1 MNTQVSAS
9 RPGFALVLALVVLV
23 VVSTASA
30 IRMRV
35 ALQRYHEAEGYARQV
50 IDQFGV
56 SSVHTAMLLQSDS
69 VLQSRHSELDRA
81 VSQWIEFELNGSRWR
96 ARVSDEQAK
105 LSVLTC
111 DRELNLSQVL
121 SLVSQGS
128 GQVSPNTLGI
138 RTLLQSRGATE
149 TPYGYEMYWDQA
161 TAEQLFGSPQTPEDP
176 GLFVAATLWSDG
188 RVNIPRASEETLI
201 AMTDDILSRGQIQEL
216 VDRVKDIDTEDMS
229 LAVLLGNDLT
239 DQERETLSE
248 RLTTESV
255 AFAVVLQRVTESDR
269 ILSTVMQVE
278 YRDFVQDDADSPGA
292 SEQDKGPEER
302 VVRRTF
308 EWRE

>member
-1 MNTQVSAS
+1 VNTQVSAS

-56 SSVHTAMLLQSDS
+56 SSVHTAMLLQSES
-69 VLQSRHSELDRA
+69 ILKSQPLELDRA

-121 SLVSQGS
+121 SLVSQGF
-128 GQVSPNTLGI
+128 GQVRPNTLGI

-161 TAEQLFGSPQTPEDP
+161 TAEQLFGSPQAPEDP

-188 RVNIPRASEETLI
+188 RVNIARASEETLV

-216 VDRVKDIDTEDMS
+216 VDRVKGIDPEDMS
-229 LAVLLGNDLT
+229 LAVLLGNDHT

-255 AFAVVLQRVTESDR
+255 AFAVVLQRVAESDR
-269 ILSTVMQVE
+269 IISTEMQVE
-278 YRDFVQDDADSPGA
+278 YRDLVQEDADSPGV
-292 SEQDKGPEER
+292 SGQGQGHEER